1 MYWDNTVELLTWLS
15 LCEYEIQNEL
25 SYHENFKPYKRNSF
39 KQNEKEVSKL
49 HPVVIK
55 WAEFCTDER
64 KAQALK
70 ADVSVNL
77 TALLRI
83 PNYAIIS
90 HTKDS

>member
-1 MYWDNTVELLTWLS
+1 MKISNLTTTKKR
-15 LCEYEIQNEL
+15 
-25 SYHENFKPYKRNSF
+25 FKW
-39 KQNEKEVSKL
+39 NEKEVSKL
-49 HPVVIK
+49 HPVVIR
-55 WAEFCTDER
+55 WAEFCTDEN